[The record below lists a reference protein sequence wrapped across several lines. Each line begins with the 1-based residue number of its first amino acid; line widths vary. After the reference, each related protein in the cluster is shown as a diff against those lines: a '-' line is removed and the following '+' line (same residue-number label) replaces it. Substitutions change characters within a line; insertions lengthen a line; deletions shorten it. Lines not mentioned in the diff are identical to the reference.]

1 MRALEKH
8 YESLLFR
15 IIQAIV
21 DDSSTHTAVLHRLL
35 LCRIAAIIA
44 LTSTMQSCA
53 YVPTRPTLSWFRRV
67 PAALQARRVSLTP
80 MGDVGTQFDNSIQLF
95 GSRAVGRKNDNCKIL
110 YSLVYEVTI
119 LMLLRCIVIFA
130 WNMTSATSIPCR
142 GDICLDP
149 TLKSA
154 P

>member
-1 MRALEKH
+1 MNHFYSELSRQ
-8 YESLLFR
+8 SLMTPPR
-15 IIQAIV
+15 IRRSCIA
-21 DDSSTHTAVLHRLL
+21 SFCAAA
-35 LCRIAAIIA
+35 CRIAAIIA

-149 TLKSA
+149 TLKSV